1 MICRGLTAG
10 SFAIAGLFQHARE
23 KAGDYS
29 WVGGDEIVENQG
41 LTLKFSQ
48 GAEPFALL
56 RETQTVF

>member
-1 MICRGLTAG
+1 MICRGLTA
-10 SFAIAGLFQHARE
+10 
-23 KAGDYS
+23 DYS
-29 WVGGDEIVENQG
+29 WVGGDEVVENQG